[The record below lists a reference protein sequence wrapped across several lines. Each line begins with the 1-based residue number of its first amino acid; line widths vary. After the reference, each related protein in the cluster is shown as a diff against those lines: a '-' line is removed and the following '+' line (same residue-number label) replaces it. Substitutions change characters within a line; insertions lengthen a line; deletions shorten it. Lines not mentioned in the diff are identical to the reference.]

1 MILKSLA
8 GNGYDGSFMAMAC
21 LLLLSIFYV
30 PNKILFLYCRYSGFY
45 KGVQSAGAAVAWQVD
60 THNVSFMSQLIVNWC
75 LTTVAYPLLVVLV
88 MLAVKDEAEAEERT
102 TEEATPTLAKPAN
115 T

>member
-1 MILKSLA
+1 M
-8 GNGYDGSFMAMAC
+8 
-21 LLLLSIFYV
+21 
-30 PNKILFLYCRYSGFY
+30 
-45 KGVQSAGAAVAWQVD
+45 QSAGAAVAWQVD

-88 MLAVKDEAEAEERT
+88 VLAVKDEVKAEEGT
-102 TEEATPTLAKPAN
+102 TEEATPTSAKPAY